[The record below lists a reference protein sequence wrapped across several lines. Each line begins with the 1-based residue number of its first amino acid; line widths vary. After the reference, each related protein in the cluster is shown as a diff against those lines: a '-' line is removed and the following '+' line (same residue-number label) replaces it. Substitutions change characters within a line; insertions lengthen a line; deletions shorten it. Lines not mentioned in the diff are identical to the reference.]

1 MKVLQVG
8 VPGRG
13 QRRLSCRGH
22 RAALRQAGVSVSGRE
37 LREQRATE
45 AQLLAAD
52 RSSVSLAE
60 HQSQKRPRPSAPAA
74 RMEPPRPWSR
84 GTRLTPPRS
93 AQALETHTGALTL
106 RPQPGK
112 LGLAPTHPLG
122 FDSPQPE
129 PAFIPLDT
137 HPPATGRLTAPFTAP
152 TQPRQPEG

>member
-74 RMEPPRPWSR
+74 LVPR
-84 GTRLTPPRS
+84 
-93 AQALETHTGALTL
+93 
-106 RPQPGK
+106 
-112 LGLAPTHPLG
+112 
-122 FDSPQPE
+122 
-129 PAFIPLDT
+129 
-137 HPPATGRLTAPFTAP
+137 HPPHAAAVCAGIGDPQGCPHAPSSAGKTRAGP
-152 TQPRQPEG
+152 DPSLGV